1 MIYLEQG
8 QKVLDKP
15 ELVVYEATGE
25 RNDTDMVI
33 CAEATNPG
41 EPFCWLEAQY
51 IAYGGLVYKISDD
64 KELES
69 EILKIDPESTINDV
83 AADPIVSPDSVVEPV
98 SEPVIEIK
106 PSAAEPISDTVTSP
120 TQSEV
125 LQEVPDA
132 VVGEPASTST
142 SPVVEPA
149 IEPVIEEIVEP
160 VVEPVMQPIV
170 ESIIEPA
177 IEASPTSSV
186 PEISF
191 TKRKPK
197 KIA

>member
-33 CAEATNPG
+33 CAEATNPS

-64 KELES
+64 KELET
-69 EILKIDPESTINDV
+69 EILKMDPDSTINDV
-83 AADPIVSPDSVVEPV
+83 AVDPVASPEDIVDATSTDPVV
-98 SEPVIEIK
+98 EIK

-120 TQSEV
+120 VQETPTTPIEV
-125 LQEVPDA
+125 VPD
-132 VVGEPASTST
+132 VNVGEPASTST
-142 SPVVEPA
+142 PALEPVVEPA
-149 IEPVIEEIVEP
+149 VQQIVEPVIEPVIE
-160 VVEPVMQPIV
+160 
-170 ESIIEPA
+170 PA
-177 IEASPTSSV
+177 ATSSG

-191 TKRKPK
+191 TKRKPR
-197 KIA
+197 KIV